1 MITPATHGLQ
11 LSLLPHDGRTRAV
24 FIGEEHDVRA
34 GRPRGNLRP
43 EHVAVGA
50 PGWLGNPHRV
60 GTGCSACGYRPHTL
74 EEALALFEHAYFLPR
89 VASDPAFRAAVLAL
103 KGKRLGC
110 PGCATGSPCHAGII
124 ARWVEEHAS

>member
-24 FIGEEHDVRA
+24 FAGEEYDVYA

-43 EHVAVGA
+43 EHVPVGE

-60 GTGCSACGYRPHTL
+60 GTGCSTCGYKPHSV
-74 EEALALFEHAYFLPR
+74 EEALALFESYFLAR
-89 VASDPAFRAAVLAL
+89 VRADDLFRDAVLAL

-110 PGCATGSPCHAGII
+110 PGCPTGSPCHAGII
-124 ARWVEEHAS
+124 ARWVEENAQ